1 MAELHYLDE
10 DGTVVGD
17 PVDVFMVQDQI
28 PTAPEDVKIFF
39 QKDSITKKQVERGVL
54 KTNTLDPDPWDL
66 QDFGFIDQDADPRQ
80 I

>member
-28 PTAPEDVKIFF
+28 PTSPGDVKIFF
-39 QKDSITKKQVERGVL
+39 QKDSITKKQVGGPL
-54 KTNTLDPDPWDL
+54 YKTFKKKNLL
-66 QDFGFIDQDADPRQ
+66 NINF
-80 I
+80 

>member
-1 MAELHYLDE
+1 VAELHYLDE

-39 QKDSITKKQVERGVL
+39 QKDAITKKQVG
-54 KTNTLDPDPWDL
+54 
-66 QDFGFIDQDADPRQ
+66 GF
-80 I
+80 